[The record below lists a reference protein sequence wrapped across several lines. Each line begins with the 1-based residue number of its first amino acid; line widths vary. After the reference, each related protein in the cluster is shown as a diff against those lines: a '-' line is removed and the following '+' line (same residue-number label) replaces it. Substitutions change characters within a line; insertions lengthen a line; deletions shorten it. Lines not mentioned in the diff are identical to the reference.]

1 MWEKLGMYA
10 GGIILDTTGVSVLLA
25 LTSMWSG
32 YLYVSMQR
40 LLFRSFNAVD
50 LSQYKIRCK

>member
-1 MWEKLGMYA
+1 MWEKLGMYV

-32 YLYVSMQR
+32 YLYVSMQA
-40 LLFRSFNAVD
+40 F
-50 LSQYKIRCK
+50 I

>member
-10 GGIILDTTGVSVLLA
+10 GGIILDITGVSVLLA

-32 YLYVSMQR
+32 YLYVSMQA
-40 LLFRSFNAVD
+40 F
-50 LSQYKIRCK
+50 I